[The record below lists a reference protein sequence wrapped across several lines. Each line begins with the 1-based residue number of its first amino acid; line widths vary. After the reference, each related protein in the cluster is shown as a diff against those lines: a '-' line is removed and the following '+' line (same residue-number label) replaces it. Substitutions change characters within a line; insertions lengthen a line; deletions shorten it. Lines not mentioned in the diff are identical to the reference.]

1 MSFRNSDEFSDLV
14 QNFSECG
21 VLPLC
26 VSPFYQIRDLGTLVD
41 SGGKIRPENGL
52 GGALMGGYQSKLEA
66 GHALLKSALALGSTI
81 GTPRAATAQRRN
93 DRLRI
98 SRNRNRVFL
107 ASKSD
112 ARDYDGFKR
121 NLNRSLQVLR
131 TDYLQGD
138 DTPADARA
146 RTSTVNPP
154 WRLCVLA

>member
-1 MSFRNSDEFSDLV
+1 
-14 QNFSECG
+14 
-21 VLPLC
+21 
-26 VSPFYQIRDLGTLVD
+26 
-41 SGGKIRPENGL
+41 
-52 GGALMGGYQSKLEA
+52 MGGDQSKLEA

-121 NLNRSLQVLR
+121 DLNRSLQVLR

-138 DTPADARA
+138 DTPADARSPNFNCKSA
-146 RTSTVNPP
+146 LAPL
-154 WRLCVLA
+154 RLGVRFISS